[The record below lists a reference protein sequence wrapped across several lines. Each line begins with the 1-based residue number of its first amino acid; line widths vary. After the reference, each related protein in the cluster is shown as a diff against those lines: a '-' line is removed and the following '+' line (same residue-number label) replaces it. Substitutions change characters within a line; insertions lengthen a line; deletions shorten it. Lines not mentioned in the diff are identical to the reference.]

1 MRVRS
6 LCVLMGLVGALG
18 CGSAPPLDQGPAPSH
33 EPEMF
38 EAVLTYMTLP
48 ESLPVEG
55 DWPFDQEDAN
65 QYGAAFFLRY
75 GHDGHNSS
83 QLDLA
88 DQTTARDV
96 SLVDEINRSPALLL
110 ESPSAAFMAGFAL
123 VEDYKANPDP
133 LSLQR
138 IDDFLSLL
146 AIVAEG
152 LHYYPD
158 TFTDE
163 QNMFG
168 PTVLNA
174 GMAILF
180 LEHTLENAC
189 PNSAE
194 HIATAETI
202 LAAGKAKAYD
212 ETRGFFLFSLKRD
225 DLHLYPNIMEMIAYL
240 RAYQLTSKPEHLDF
254 ALHLYEAVQPL
265 KVAGEGR
272 YLSPYSAK
280 MQGAQTDDYTTF
292 SSQNFTIMALGV
304 AYSIT
309 GDPKFK
315 QEIADILTWIRT
327 TLFVN
332 EAVGG
337 RVLHHWMDGRVAIP
351 SDPEFYCSGCQLQW
365 LYLMW
370 RLEDLIGP

>member
-1 MRVRS
+1 MRIRS
-6 LCVLMGLVGALG
+6 LVVLAGLLGALG
-18 CGSAPPLDQGPAPSH
+18 CGDKPPLDQGPSPSH

-38 EAVLTYMTLP
+38 QAVLTYLTLP

-65 QYGAAFFLRY
+65 QYGTAFFLRY
-75 GHDGHNSS
+75 GHAGHNSS
-83 QLDLA
+83 QIDVA
-88 DQTTARDV
+88 DETTARNV
-96 SLVDEINRSPALLL
+96 ALVDEINRSPALIL
-110 ESPSAAFMAGFAL
+110 ESPNAAFMAGFAL
-123 VEDYKANPDP
+123 VEDYTATPDP
-133 LSLQR
+133 VSLQR
-138 IDDFLSLL
+138 IDDFLGLL

-180 LEHTLENAC
+180 LEHALENGC
-189 PNSAE
+189 PNSAD

-202 LAAGKAKAYD
+202 LAEGKLKAYD
-212 ETRGFFLFSLKRD
+212 ETLGYFLFSLKREGLD
-225 DLHLYPNIMEMIAYL
+225 LYPNMMEMIAYL
-240 RAYQLTSKPEHLDF
+240 RAYQLTSKQEHLDF
-254 ALHLYEAVQPL
+254 ALHLYDAIQPL

-272 YLSPYSAK
+272 YSSPYSAA
-280 MQGAQTDDYTTF
+280 MQGAQTEDYTTL
-292 SSQNFTIMALGV
+292 SSQNFLIMAL
-304 AYSIT
+304 ALSYQIT
-309 GDPKFK
+309 GDAKFK
-315 QEIADILTWIRT
+315 QEISEILTWIRT

-337 RVLHHWMDGRVAIP
+337 RVLHHWMDGRLAIP
-351 SDPEFYCSGCQLQW
+351 SDPEFYCSGCQLQF
-365 LYLMW
+365 LYLVW
-370 RLEDLIGP
+370 RLEDLVAP